1 MRLIDIKRSINI
13 AKDNFE
19 YSRSSDNGNYY
30 IYGIQKLKIAFRE
43 LIKSNFLNTNNE
55 FIQEILSSSSDSIN
69 SDSASYNS
77 RLAILKDVDF
87 LLYNLHIWINDYV
100 PYDQE
105 EDVVNIKMPN
115 SRTFDEL
122 TKVSKELHFAFSPVV
137 NDYEGGKIEIVQ
149 FDHGSFWCIVK
160 VGTAALLVAG
170 LVWSGAVV
178 AKKIMEC
185 RSSYEVYKNV
195 QLRNELIKELKEL
208 AETEV
213 KLVVAQEAAMI
224 QNEHFNKE
232 DNEQLER
239 IKNSIYNISELILK
253 GTEIQPSLSAPEEVE
268 NLFPDFNKL
277 PLIESKVKRLPE

>member
-13 AKDNFE
+13 ANKNFE
-19 YSRSSDNGNYY
+19 FSRSTSSGNYY
-30 IYGIQKLKIAFRE
+30 IYGIQGLKIAFRE
-43 LIKSNFLNTNNE
+43 LIKCNFLNTDNE
-55 FIQEILSSSSDSIN
+55 FVQEILSSSSDSLN
-69 SDSASYNS
+69 SDSTQYNS
-77 RLAILKDVDF
+77 RLEFLKYVQF
-87 LLYNLHIWINDYV
+87 LLTNLHVWINDYV
-100 PYDQE
+100 PSDQE
-105 EDVVNIKMPN
+105 DDVVNIKMPN

-122 TKVSKELHFAFSPVV
+122 TKVSRELHFAFSPVV

-185 RSSYEVYKNV
+185 RNSYEVYKNV
-195 QLRNELIKELKEL
+195 KLRNELLQELKEV
-208 AETEV
+208 AESEV

-253 GTEIQPSLSAPEEVE
+253 GTEIQPSLTAPEEVE

>member
-13 AKDNFE
+13 AKENFDVN
-19 YSRSSDNGNYY
+19 YSNGNNVFY
-30 IYGIQKLKIAFRE
+30 INGISRLKVCLQE
-43 LIKSNFLNTNNE
+43 LIKCGFLPVNNE
-55 FIQEILSSSSDSIN
+55 FIDEVFITNANSLSSDGTTYNARVKFLDYVGFLVENLYSWIN
-69 SDSASYNS
+69 S
-77 RLAILKDVDF
+77 
-87 LLYNLHIWINDYV
+87 YV

-115 SRTFDEL
+115 SKTFDEL

-178 AKKIMEC
+178 AKKIIEC
-185 RSSYEVYKNV
+185 RSSYEVFKNV
-195 QLRNELIKELKEL
+195 QLRNDMIKELKDL
-208 AETEV
+208 AESEV
-213 KLVVAQEAAMI
+213 KLVVAQEAEMI